1 MHTGTVKKKCSG
13 INMHTGI
20 VEKNCSDMHMHTG
33 TVEKK
38 CSGMHIILEHL
49 RKSVPVTLCT
59 VHKQLLMDHN
69 RTPFWLIISAKDV
82 FD

>member
-1 MHTGTVKKKCSG
+1 MHTGTVKKKCFGMNMHTGTLEKKCSG

-20 VEKNCSDMHMHTG
+20 VEK
-33 TVEKK
+33 K
-38 CSGMHIILEHL
+38 CFGMHIIPENL
-49 RKSVPVTLCT
+49 RKNVPVTLCT